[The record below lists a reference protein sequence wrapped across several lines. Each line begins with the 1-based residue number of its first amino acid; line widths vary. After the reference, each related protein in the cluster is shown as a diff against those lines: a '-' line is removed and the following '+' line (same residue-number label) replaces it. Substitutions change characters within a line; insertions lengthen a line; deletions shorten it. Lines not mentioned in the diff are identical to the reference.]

1 MVIRKC
7 HNLFLRVLFF
17 FLFSF
22 FVIPIMDFQL
32 WIDELRFSTFVFH
45 FSFLIYLYVL
55 YFVWV
60 GVVIFSF
67 SAMDFLLTF
76 RAITLG
82 VFVVQQTNLGK

>member
-1 MVIRKC
+1 
-7 HNLFLRVLFF
+7 
-17 FLFSF
+17 
-22 FVIPIMDFQL
+22 MDFQL
-32 WIDELRFSTFVFH
+32 WIDELRFSIFIFH
-45 FSFLIYLYVL
+45 FSFFLFYLYVL

-60 GVVIFSF
+60 GVIIFSS